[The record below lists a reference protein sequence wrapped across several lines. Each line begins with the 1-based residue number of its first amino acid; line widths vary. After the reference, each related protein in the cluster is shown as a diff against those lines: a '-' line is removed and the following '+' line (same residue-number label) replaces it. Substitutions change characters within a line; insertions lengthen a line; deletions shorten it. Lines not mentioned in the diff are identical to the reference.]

1 MEHAIFHLP
10 ADQRAHFKTD
20 WHADNVKRK
29 AKNLPAV
36 SQQEYEFNKEYK

>member
-1 MEHAIFHLP
+1 MDHAIFYLP

-36 SQQEYEFNKEYK
+36 S